1 MKVPIRVESVEELPD
16 GSVKLNIEY
25 DDETKALLMKAWG
38 LTEWDEEVAQREFIK
53 AIREGLKEKQNA
65 QEG

>member
-1 MKVPIRVESVEELPD
+1 MKVPIRIESVEEQPN

-38 LTEWDEEVAQREFIK
+38 LSEWDDEVAQREFIK
-53 AIREGLKEKQNA
+53 VIREGLEEKQNA

>member
-53 AIREGLKEKQNA
+53 AIREGLKEKSNA

>member
-1 MKVPIRVESVEELPD
+1 MKVPIRIESVEEQPN

-25 DDETKALLMKAWG
+25 DDETKVLLMKAWG

-53 AIREGLKEKQNA
+53 VIREGLEEKQNA